1 MGAASDLLT
10 NYQHVI
16 ADLRLVTGDNGVFNV
31 TVDGDLRLVTGENSV
46 FDVTVDGDLI
56 YSKAQT
62 GRHAEPGEVLDLFA
76 DLMGSDVPRYGEE

>member
-16 ADLRLVTGDNGVFNV
+16 ADLLLVTGDNGVFN
-31 TVDGDLRLVTGENSV
+31 
-46 FDVTVDGDLI
+46 VTVDGDLI

-62 GRHAEPGEVLDLFA
+62 GRHAEPGEVLALFTA
-76 DLMGSDVPRYGEE
+76 LVGPDVLRYGEE

>member
-1 MGAASDLLT
+1 MGAAEDLLA

-16 ADLRLVTGDNGVFNV
+16 E
-31 TVDGDLRLVTGENSV
+31 DLRLVTGENGV

-62 GRHAEPGEVLDLFA
+62 GRHADPGEVLDLFA
-76 DLMGSDVPRYGEE
+76 NLMGPDVSRYGEE

>member
-1 MGAASDLLT
+1 MGAAGDLLA

-16 ADLRLVTGDNGVFNV
+16 E
-31 TVDGDLRLVTGENSV
+31 DLRLVTGENGV

-76 DLMGSDVPRYGEE
+76 NLMGSDVSRYGEE

>member
-1 MGAASDLLT
+1 VGAAGDLLA

-16 ADLRLVTGDNGVFNV
+16 EE
-31 TVDGDLRLVTGENSV
+31 LRLVTGESGV
-46 FDVTVDGDLI
+46 FDVTVDDAIL

-76 DLMGSDVPRYGEE
+76 NLMGPDVSRYGEE

>member
-1 MGAASDLLT
+1 MSAVSDLLT

-31 TVDGDLRLVTGENSV
+31 TVDGDL
-46 FDVTVDGDLI
+46 I

-76 DLMGSDVPRYGEE
+76 AHIGPDVPRYGEDDAG